1 MKKPNMKEI
10 KNYTGQIFTSIIVL
24 LLVCYLFVGIGLKT
38 ELDESFWVIFG
49 ISFAIMIAVNTIWY
63 PIAKQKE
70 EQINTDY
77 KRHRLEYSILVDRV
91 RDTNNFDGLK
101 QFCEFAT
108 NENKIECIKNKLA
121 KHNIDF
127 ALYLDCIKDID
138 NIDKQKNIDN
148 KQKKILRKLV
158 VNGVSSKFLWMK
170 FSGYE
175 KISHNQI
182 TTAIDEAKQPYET
195 KNDEKSFDKRVFGAK
210 IITSIL
216 CTFGIAMIVF
226 DGKGFDIGKL
236 AQIMT
241 WMFVIAWNI
250 FTAMNNGRKS
260 IAVYRVQYYKK
271 LRNFLEEFCASK
283 YYDNSITWERPQIKE
298 EEHS

>member
-1 MKKPNMKEI
+1 MKKPNVKEI
-10 KNYTGQIFTSIIVL
+10 KNYTGQIFTCIIVM
-24 LLVCYLFVGIGLKT
+24 LLVCYLFVGVGLRA
-38 ELDESFWVIFG
+38 EFDETFWTIFG
-49 ISFAIMIAVNTIWY
+49 ISFVIMLSVNTIWY

-70 EQINTDY
+70 EERNTDY
-77 KRHRLEYSILVDRV
+77 KRHRLAYSILVDRV
-91 RDTNNFDGLK
+91 RDTNNFSGLK
-101 QFCEFAT
+101 QFCEYAT
-108 NENKIECIKNKLA
+108 NENKIECIKNKLS

-127 ALYLDCIKDID
+127 AMYLEGIKDID
-138 NIDKQKNIDN
+138 SIDQQKNLDN

-175 KISHNQI
+175 TINHNQI
-182 TTAIDEAKQPYET
+182 TTAIDEATQPYET
-195 KNDEKSFDKRVFGAK
+195 KNTEKAFDKRVFGAK
-210 IITSIL
+210 ILTSIL

-241 WMFVIAWNI
+241 WIFVIFWNI
-250 FTAMNNGRKS
+250 FTAINNGTKS

-283 YYDNSITWERPQIKE
+283 YYDNSINWIPPQINE